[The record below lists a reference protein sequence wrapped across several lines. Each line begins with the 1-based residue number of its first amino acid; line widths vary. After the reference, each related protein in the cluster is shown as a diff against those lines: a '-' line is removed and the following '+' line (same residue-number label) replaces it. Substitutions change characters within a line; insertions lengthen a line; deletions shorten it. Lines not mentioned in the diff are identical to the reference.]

1 MVSVMALM
9 GNMKMGGMEASRPTW
24 SSSGRRPRLCMSL
37 MTGWTKL
44 GCAAA
49 VLVGCGRA
57 VPPELP
63 PQAEPGQ
70 EVRVMPAVSEDVRE
84 KLLDGAVA
92 VLDRLDDYDEA
103 SAFAQVFDRLNQ
115 WSHAA
120 VIAGVTSAAPWQLD
134 PLFSTLPAR
143 LRAGATP
150 ESLGSSVFDAT
161 QDITALRDQRWLADI
176 AASAT
181 GDAVED
187 LDIAVNLFRWTVRSL
202 ALVSDPPMVATEGTT
217 AARWFLPGEILLS
230 GRASPAQR
238 AWIFLELLRHAG
250 LDGVMLA
257 TGDPDRGGVRAWVPA
272 VIAKGEAW
280 LFEPTYGMP
289 IAGPDGVGVA
299 TARQAAADPAILKR
313 LSFPDR
319 GYPVQS
325 GDIAGLS
332 VLVAADPWNLSR
344 RMRVVDEQ
352 LVGSRGMKLALDA
365 QALGARA
372 RRALTAAEA
381 KDGQPNK
388 QPAGEQPAGEPRVG
402 LWEFPWEVLAQRQG
416 NGARVQA
423 AVGRELAAMSVTVA
437 QPTGGDAVGGRR
449 GTRLVRPLYAARLR
463 EFRGDLDGPEGAKV
477 SYLAARPGKQAIAA
491 ALQGAPP
498 EQAEAGKRLFEQ
510 MKEDATYWLGVLTLT
525 EGENATAVD
534 YLGRMTLEAAPDSR
548 WTDAARVNLA
558 RALVGLGRTAEAVKL
573 LREDASPQR
582 FGSRLLADELEKAD
596 RDSEKVERDEGALR
610 ATPAG

>member
-1 MVSVMALM
+1 MVFW
-9 GNMKMGGMEASRPTW
+9 MGGMEASRPTG
-24 SSSGRRPRLCMSL
+24 SRPGRRPPLGKSL
-37 MTGWTKL
+37 MAGWSKL
-44 GCAAA
+44 CCAAA

-70 EVRVMPAVSEDVRE
+70 EVRVMPAVSDDVRE

-150 ESLGSSVFDAT
+150 ESLGSAVFDAT

-352 LVGSRGMKLALDA
+352 LVGSRGMKLAVDA

-381 KDGQPNK
+381 KDGQPN
-388 QPAGEQPAGEPRVG
+388 EQPAGEPRVG

-416 NGARVQA
+416 NGARVQV

-510 MKEDATYWLGVLTLT
+510 MKEDATYWLGVVTLA

-582 FGSRLLADELEKAD
+582 FGSRLLADELEKAE
-596 RDSEKVERDEGALR
+596 RGLEKGERGLKKGEPDEGALR